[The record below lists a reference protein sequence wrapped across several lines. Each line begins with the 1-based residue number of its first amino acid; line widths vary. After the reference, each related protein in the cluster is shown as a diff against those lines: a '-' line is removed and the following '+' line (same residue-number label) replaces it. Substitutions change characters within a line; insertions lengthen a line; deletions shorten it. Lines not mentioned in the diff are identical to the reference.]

1 MTATRPPKTLRTL
14 DQLVVAGLLD
24 AGTAVGLQAVAD
36 RYAIAVTGPM
46 ADLAATAPDGPVA
59 RQFVPDRRELDH
71 RPGEDVDPIGDGRH
85 EKVPGL
91 VHRYPDRV
99 LMKLTY
105 TCPVYCRFCF
115 RREMVGKPAGQLID
129 DDAIGRMIDYVAAHP
144 EIFEIILTGGDPLV
158 LSERRIAS
166 VTAKLSAI
174 PHVAALRWHTRVPV
188 VAPDRITPA
197 MVAALRSSSKA
208 VYIGIHTNHAD
219 ELTGDARA
227 AIARMADAGL
237 ALLSQTV
244 LLKGINDDAA
254 TLDRLFRAL
263 VALRVRPYYLH
274 HADLAPGTAHFR
286 TTIETGQAIM
296 RELRGRLSGIAQ
308 PTYVLDIPGGV
319 AKVPVGPSWLDGGT
333 VTAPDGTCHDIA
345 VSRG

>member
-1 MTATRPPKTLRTL
+1 MTVNRPPQTLRTL
-14 DQLVVAGLLD
+14 DQLVDAGLLD
-24 AGTAVGLQAVAD
+24 ASARAGLQAVAE
-36 RYAIAVTGPM
+36 RYAIAVTGPV
-46 ADLAATAPDGPVA
+46 AELAATAPDGPVA
-59 RQFVPDRRELDH
+59 RQFVPDPRELDQ
-71 RPGEDVDPIGDGRH
+71 RDEESSDPIGDARH

-91 VHRYPDRV
+91 IHRYPDRV
-99 LMKLTY
+99 LMKLTH

-129 DDAIGRMIDYVAAHP
+129 DDAIGRMIDYVASRP
-144 EIFEIILTGGDPLV
+144 EIFEIILTGGDPLIM
-158 LSERRIAS
+158 SERRIAA

-174 PHVAALRWHTRVPV
+174 PHVAVLRWHTRVPV
-188 VAPDRITPA
+188 VAPERMTPA
-197 MVAALRSSSKA
+197 MVAALRSHTKA

-219 ELTGDARA
+219 ELTADARA

-244 LLKGINDDAA
+244 LLKGINNDAA
-254 TLDRLFRAL
+254 TLESLFRTL

-286 TTIETGQAIM
+286 TTIEEGQMVM
-296 RELRGRLSGIAQ
+296 RDLRGRLSGIAQ
-308 PTYVLDIPGGV
+308 PTYVLDIPGGI
-319 AKVPVGPSWLDGGT
+319 AKVPVGPSWLDGDI
-333 VTAPDGTCHDIA
+333 VTAPDGTRHDIA